1 MIPGA
6 GWLRTVWARSVAALS
21 RERLDRE
28 FDEELTTHLEL
39 LVDEGRR
46 QGLSPADARR
56 AAMHRLGRL
65 DVLRETHREQ
75 RGLQMVDQL
84 MQDLKYSL
92 RMLWK
97 TPVFTAVVALSLALG
112 IGANTALFSLVD
124 DLLLRSLP
132 VRDPAHLVQ
141 VRQVVL
147 AMGFR
152 KPAEAFAPHAFD
164 TMRAQNTALSDIVG
178 FARLDRPAVLVEG
191 EPESGRDV
199 EQVSMNYFRDLGV
212 APVIGRMP
220 EASDAAVG
228 VVSYGWWQARFGG
241 RPDVLGRV
249 VTVNGQASE
258 IVGVA
263 PAGFHGLAI
272 DTPAD
277 LWIAGRTSMGLQM
290 VARTTP
296 GLTLVQATTAT
307 DTVFREL
314 ALIPPTFKVETE
326 LLPVAGGISQLRAQ
340 YARPLLALTVLVALV
355 LLITC
360 TNVGNLLMVRNAS
373 RRRELTVRV
382 ALGAGRSRLVSQ
394 YLVESALLAVLGGAA
409 ALAVAQWGVSI
420 LLSML
425 PLTAVPESLAFN
437 MDGRVLGFAALLS
450 LLSALLF
457 GLAPA
462 WRGTRVDVTVL
473 RSSAGS
479 TAPARAVRTG
489 RFLVGCQVGL
499 SVLLLVGAGLFL
511 QTLRNLTHV
520 NVGFNPD
527 NLVQVSIDTRGAGY
541 RDGEAAGAVS
551 RLLLERVA
559 AIPGVRSVTAIRN
572 PVMRHSLSRGMMRVP
587 GLTLPPGESW
597 ETADVGPAFFETMGI
612 PLLRGRTFAASDFA
626 VEPRRAFIV
635 NEAWARRYF
644 PNDDPVAR
652 GIGIIGIVAD
662 VRLAGVR
669 SETAPMTFMMIPK
682 QPDRVSA
689 IEVRTTGHPST
700 VFAAIRDEVRR
711 IHPRLLVDLRMMRE
725 EIARDLATERMVAGT
740 SAFFGLLALL
750 LVSIGI
756 FGVASYAVAQRTT
769 ELGIRMA
776 LGAGRWAV
784 IRESLSDTLRV
795 LGVGLAAGTL
805 GAIAA
810 VRFASRFISDL
821 LFGLGPAD
829 AASIAAAVLIMA
841 VVAIAA
847 CIVPARHATRIDPLR
862 AIRCD

>member
-6 GWLRTVWARSVAALS
+6 GWLRTVWARCVAALS

-39 LVDEGRR
+39 LVDEGRQ

-56 AAMHRLGRL
+56 AAVQRLGRL

-75 RGLQMVDQL
+75 RGLQIFDRL

-132 VRDPAHLVQ
+132 VRDPERLVQ
-141 VRQVVL
+141 VRQVGL
-147 AMGFR
+147 ALGFR
-152 KPAEAFAPHAFD
+152 KPMEVFGPEGFD
-164 TMRAQNTALSDIVG
+164 AMRDRNDALTDIVG
-178 FARLDRPAVLVEG
+178 FARLDRPAVLVDG
-191 EPESGRDV
+191 EHEPGGDV
-199 EQVSMNYFRDLGV
+199 QQVSANFFRDLGV
-212 APVIGRMP
+212 VPAIGRVP

-228 VVSYGWWQARFGG
+228 VLSYGWWQARFGG
-241 RPDVLGRV
+241 RPAVLGKL
-249 VTVNGQASE
+249 VTVNGQACE

-272 DTPAD
+272 DMPAD
-277 LWIAGRTSMGLQM
+277 LWIAAPTEMGLQM
-290 VARTTP
+290 VARTKL
-296 GLTLVQATTAT
+296 GLTPAQVMTTT
-307 DTVFREL
+307 DTVLREL
-314 ALIPPTFKVETE
+314 ALLPPGVKAETE
-326 LLPVAGGISQLRAQ
+326 LLPAGHGLSQLRAQ
-340 YARPLLALTVLVALV
+340 YAQPLLALTVLVALV

-394 YLVESALLAVLGGAA
+394 YLVESAVLAVLGGAA
-409 ALAVAQWGVSI
+409 ALAVARWGVSV

-425 PLTAVPESLAFN
+425 PVLALPETLAFDL
-437 MDGRVLGFAALLS
+437 DGRVLGFAAMLS

-462 WRGTRVDVTVL
+462 WRGTDVDVTAL
-473 RSSAGS
+473 RSSPGS
-479 TAPARAVRTG
+479 TSPASVRRIG
-489 RFLVGCQVGL
+489 RVLVACQVGL

-520 NVGFNPD
+520 DVGFNPD

-541 RDGEAAGAVS
+541 RDGEAAGAVYA
-551 RLLLERVA
+551 LLLERVA
-559 AIPGVRSVTAIRN
+559 ATPGVASVSAVRN
-572 PVMRHSLSRGMMRVP
+572 PVMRHSLSRGVMRLP
-587 GLTLPPGESW
+587 GLTLQPGEFW
-597 ETADVGPAFFETMGI
+597 ETANVGPAFFETMGI
-612 PLLRGRTFAASDFA
+612 PLLNGRTFAATDFA
-626 VEPRRAFIV
+626 ADPRSTFLV
-635 NEAWARRYF
+635 NEAWARKYF

-652 GIGIIGIVAD
+652 QIGIIGVVGNA
-662 VRLAGVR
+662 RLAGVR

-682 QPDRVSA
+682 EPDRVSA
-689 IEVRTTGHPST
+689 IEVRTVGPPTT
-700 VFAAIRDEVRR
+700 VLAALRDEVRR
-711 IHPRLLVDLRMMRE
+711 IHPRLLMDVRTMRD
-725 EIARDLATERMVAGT
+725 EIARDTATERMVAGT

-784 IRESLSDTLRV
+784 IRESLNDTLRV
-795 LGVGLAAGTL
+795 LGVGLAAGTCA
-805 GAIAA
+805 AIAA
-810 VRFASRFISDL
+810 VRIAARFISDL

-829 AASIAAAVLIMA
+829 AASVAAAVLIMA
-841 VVAIAA
+841 VVAVAA

>member
-1 MIPGA
+1 MTPVA
-6 GWLRTVWARSVAALS
+6 GWLRTAWARCVAALR

-39 LVDEGRR
+39 LIDEGRR
-46 QGLSPADARR
+46 QGLSRADARR
-56 AAMHRLGRL
+56 AAVQRLGRL

-75 RGLQMVDQL
+75 RGVQMFDRL

-97 TPVFTAVVALSLALG
+97 TPVFTAVVTLSLALG

-132 VRDPAHLVQ
+132 VRDTDRLVQ
-141 VRQVVL
+141 VRQVGL

-152 KPAEAFAPHAFD
+152 KPMEVFRRQAFD
-164 TMRAQNTALSDIVG
+164 TMRAHNDALSDIVG
-178 FARLDRPAVLVEG
+178 FARLDRPAVLVDG

-199 EQVSMNYFRDLGV
+199 EQVSMNFFRDLGIV
-212 APVIGRMP
+212 PAIGRVP
-220 EASDAAVG
+220 EPSDAAVG

-241 RPDVLGRV
+241 RPDVLGKIV
-249 VTVNGQASE
+249 IVNGQPCE
-258 IVGVA
+258 IVGVG

-277 LWIAGRTSMGLQM
+277 LWIASRSEIGLQM
-290 VARTTP
+290 VARTKA
-296 GLTLVQATTAT
+296 GLTPAQIMAST
-307 DTVFREL
+307 DAVFREL
-314 ALIPPTFKVETE
+314 ALTPPGLRVETE
-326 LLPVAGGISQLRAQ
+326 LLPAGHGLSQLRGQ
-340 YARPLLALTVLVALV
+340 YAQPLLALTMLVALV

-373 RRRELTVRV
+373 GRRELTVRV

-394 YLVESALLAVLGGAA
+394 YLVESTVLAVLGGAV
-409 ALAVAQWGVSI
+409 ALAVARWGVSI

-425 PLTAVPESLAFN
+425 PLTAVPESLTFN
-437 MDGRVLGFAALLS
+437 VDGRVLGFAAMLS

-462 WRGTRVDVTVL
+462 WRSTRVDVTAL
-473 RSSAGS
+473 RSSAAN
-479 TAPARAVRTG
+479 TAPAGARRAG
-489 RFLVGCQVGL
+489 RFLVACQVGL

-527 NLVQVSIDTRGAGY
+527 KLLQVSIDTRGAGY
-541 RDGEAAGAVS
+541 PDGEAAGGVYQ
-551 RLLLERVA
+551 LLLERVA
-559 AIPGVRSVTAIRN
+559 AIPGVASVTAIRN
-572 PVMRHSLSRGMMRVP
+572 PVMRHSLSRGMMRLP
-587 GLTLPPGESW
+587 GLTLQPGEFW

-612 PLLRGRTFAASDFA
+612 PLLRGRTFATSDFA
-626 VEPRRAFIV
+626 AEPRRAFIV
-635 NEAWARRYF
+635 NEAWAKRYF

-652 GIGIIGIVAD
+652 EIGIIGVVAD
-662 VRLAGVR
+662 TRLAGVR
-669 SETAPMTFMMIPK
+669 SESAPMTFMMIPK
-682 QPDRVSA
+682 APDRVSA
-689 IEVRTTGHPST
+689 LEVRAAGEPTTIL
-700 VFAAIRDEVRR
+700 AAIRNEVRR
-711 IHPRLLVDLRMMRE
+711 IHPRLLIEARTMRE

-740 SAFFGLLALL
+740 SAFFGMLALL

-784 IRESLSDTLRV
+784 IRESLNDTLRV
-795 LGVGLAAGTL
+795 LGGGLAIGTL
-805 GAIAA
+805 VAIAA
-810 VRFASRFISDL
+810 VRVASRFISDL
-821 LFGLGPAD
+821 LFGLAPAD
-829 AASIAAAVLIMA
+829 GATVAAAVLIMV
-841 VVAIAA
+841 VVAVAA